1 MKRRTVRAQQRA
13 VKKASMARG
22 RKLPQ
27 VIDPE
32 YERERQEILDAY
44 LGKEK
49 DDELQ
54 RPIYP

>member
-1 MKRRTVRAQQRA
+1 MKRRTIRAAQRA
-13 VKKASMARG
+13 IKKAAMARG

-32 YERERQEILDAY
+32 YERERQEILAEY

-49 DDELQ
+49 ADVDQ
-54 RPIYP
+54 